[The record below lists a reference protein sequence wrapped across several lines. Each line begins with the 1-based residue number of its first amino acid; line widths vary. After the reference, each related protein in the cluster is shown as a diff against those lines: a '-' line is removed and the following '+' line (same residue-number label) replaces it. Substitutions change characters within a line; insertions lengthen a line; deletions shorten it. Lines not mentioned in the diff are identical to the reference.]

1 MILSQEQAILNGEIE
16 FERLV
21 RWVQQAGEQGR
32 RIDLV
37 EEQLF
42 RSLLGLGK
50 TLLQAY
56 LAAQGTGDVGE
67 TFDRDGRTLHRLGA
81 LHGRRYVSVFG
92 ELEVR
97 RHVYGTREGQKLE
110 VVPLDARV
118 GLPEGDYSNLLR
130 QWDQAQCVRN
140 SYEES
145 RCTVEQ
151 ILGLR
156 QSVRALEHMNRD
168 MAAGVEASREQQPAP
183 PAKEEGPI
191 LVLTADGKGVPMR
204 RGEGEAAPEGR
215 RKAGEKANKKRMA
228 VVGACYTIEPFVRT
242 ARDVVDEVM
251 REQAKARRPQPIHK
265 RARAELTREVE
276 GEGGVGEG
284 NGKDVVFGWF
294 REQCRRRNGDSSKVV
309 VCLMDGERRLWKAA
323 GRCFGG
329 LVAAVVCVLD
339 VFHMLE
345 RLWAAAHCFFPENSP
360 EARAFVAE
368 RLGRILEGEAGR
380 VIGGLRQMG
389 TKRGLRGAKLEQLNK
404 ALNYL
409 TNNLPHMRYDQ
420 YLAAGY
426 PIGSGV
432 AEGAC
437 RHLVKDRMELTGM
450 RWTTDGA
457 QAMLDVRS
465 MYLGDD
471 WEDFNQ
477 FRIEQE
483 MKRLYPYRDVVEQSY
498 SNAA

>member
-1 MILSQEQAILNGEIE
+1 
-16 FERLV
+16 
-21 RWVQQAGEQGR
+21 
-32 RIDLV
+32 
-37 EEQLF
+37 
-42 RSLLGLGK
+42 
-50 TLLQAY
+50 
-56 LAAQGTGDVGE
+56 VGE
-67 TFDRDGRTLHRLGA
+67 TFEHEGRVLQRLEA

-92 ELEVR
+92 ELEVE

-118 GLPEGDYSNLLR
+118 GLPEGDYSQLLR
-130 QWDQAQCVRN
+130 QWDQSLCVRD

-145 RCTVEQ
+145 RCTIEQ

-156 QSVRALEHMNRD
+156 QSVRALEQMNRG
-168 MAAGVEASREQQPAP
+168 MATSVEAFREQQPAP
-183 PAKEEGPI
+183 PAEQEGPI

-204 RGEGEAAPEGR
+204 RGQDEPAPEGR
-215 RKAGEKANKKRMA
+215 RRAGEKANKKRVADFGELSRA
-228 VVGACYTIEPFVRT
+228 VVGACYTIQPFVRT
-242 ARDVVDEVM
+242 AQEVVDEVM
-251 REQAKARRPQPIHK
+251 REQAKARRPRPIHK
-265 RARAELTREVE
+265 RVRAELTREVE
-276 GEGGVGEG
+276 VEGERGVEQVSEV

-294 REQCRRRNGDSSKVV
+294 REQCCRRNGDSSKVV

-323 GRCFGG
+323 ARCFGG

-345 RLWAAAHCFFPENSP
+345 RLTSASSVEPWAAAHCFFPENSP
-360 EARAFVAE
+360 QAKAFVAE
-368 RLGRILEGEAGR
+368 RLRRVLEGEAGR

-389 TKRGLRGAKLEQLNK
+389 TKRGLKGAKLKQLNK

-409 TNNLPHMRYDQ
+409 RNNLPHMRYDQ
-420 YLAAGY
+420 YLAAGH
-426 PIGSGV
+426 PIGRLRRAQSSRGV

-450 RWTTDGA
+450 RWTTKGA

-477 FRIEQE
+477 YRIEQE
-483 MKRLYPYRDVVEQSY
+483 TKRLYPYRDAIEHCYQ
-498 SNAA
+498 NAA